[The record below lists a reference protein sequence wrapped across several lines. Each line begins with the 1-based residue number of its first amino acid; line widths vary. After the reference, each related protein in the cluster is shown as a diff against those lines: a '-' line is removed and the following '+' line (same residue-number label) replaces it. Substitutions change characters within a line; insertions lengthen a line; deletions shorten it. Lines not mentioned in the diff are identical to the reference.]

1 MGPTVQWL
9 ASYRLPLGISL
20 AAPAAL
26 TVAHLTGH
34 LSMTGLAAA
43 AVGAG
48 FAASTGWILLN
59 ARHRAETEC
68 DRHRIFGQ
76 IAGATR
82 GAIWETDCA
91 LRIAQVVDR
100 SGVDAMPAPS
110 CLIGLKLS
118 ESRHGQGFRPGT
130 PALDAIRRHEPVQ
143 NADWH
148 WPASHGGPIRLRL
161 NAWPKA
167 GRDGDFAGYIAHV
180 RPYADRA
187 DADESVIRS
196 ERALRALIEN
206 LPAAVCLK
214 DAAGNVLFT
223 NRNFARV
230 SGSLVA
236 GGNAGSGISQDVMEQ
251 AILTGQAAA
260 EYDLTA
266 GDHIFTVVNF
276 PIHSDGPEP
285 DGVGTLIT
293 DVTERRREQT
303 ELSQSRDRLRR
314 FIENLPAG
322 AALVDETG
330 NIRINRALEELTG
343 YNRNQLRTIGDWFSH
358 AYETR
363 SQEAWQRYRTIR
375 QRREPARLTAT
386 VKRAD
391 GAVRTFRLS
400 VSFGDGAEVW
410 LFDDI
415 TEHQEIEQ
423 WFKTLFDNAADP
435 HLIIGED
442 RIIACNAATI
452 ASLRAAGPAQVL
464 DSQLSQLAPE
474 RQPDG
479 SPSAIAGARML
490 SAAAAGETQR
500 GEWLLARFDG
510 TTFPADVSVTAIPS
524 NTQHRWLVEWHDISP
539 LKHIQSELEQSRNA
553 VERER
558 QLAEDR
564 MSDMAEAMG
573 GWVWE
578 TDAEGRFTFLS
589 RSVEKFAGTP
599 PEWHYGKTRRDLI
612 GDTVSEQE
620 IRAVECLFEQR
631 LPIRGFEFQRVGPAF
646 CNWMRT
652 TGIPFFGNDGSFIG
666 YRGAAFNIDP
676 EKQQQAERER
686 AEKELAEAQE
696 RLLYAIAS
704 LDSAFAIW
712 DADDRLALFNERFCE
727 FNPEIR
733 HLIATGIRFEELLQ
747 AKIDHGFVPKDTS
760 PQAWKQSRLEA
771 HRAADRPTE
780 ITSANGQTLL
790 VHERRTG
797 DGAIVGIATDVTD
810 IRNASEQA
818 EAANRAK
825 SEFLATMSHEIRTPL
840 NGVLGMTHLLA
851 DTELDAQQRSYLE
864 ILTQSS
870 DLLLSIINDI
880 LDYSKIEAGHLEL
893 YEAPFDL
900 AETVNSVVAPL
911 NVRAAAQ
918 GLALT
923 VSVDPALP
931 ATWNGDA
938 SRFRQILFNLIGNG
952 LKFTK
957 RGGVE
962 LQIGALNGSAEWGIR
977 VTVADTGIG
986 IPAEL
991 QPRLFDRF
999 TQADVSTTR
1008 EFGGTGLGLAICR
1021 QLVEL
1026 MQGRI
1031 GVESTVGTGST
1042 FWFEIPIAPFADQGP
1057 AGQTIAPTA
1066 GTAALHLL
1074 LGSGNPLVRRW
1085 FETQISPHAG
1095 SVRTVGTVQALQ
1107 RAIVTARNSAHPI
1120 DFVFVDDGLAA
1131 SDGLPAIALAL
1142 QAFRTPPTVLLI
1154 AHGACSECGETLE
1167 AGYNHCLNKPLRNYE
1182 ILRFLT
1188 STIADDTGLPP
1199 GRAPGTPGSLPLPE
1213 PLTAAIADT
1222 ERAAFEGGKIP
1233 RLLLVEDNAVNQTV
1247 ALAIL
1252 QASLRCTVDVA
1263 DNGFAAVQKTSAGG
1277 YDLILMD
1284 VQMPELDGLE
1294 ATTQIRALPGYQA
1307 ATPIIGMT
1315 AYAFAE
1321 DREACLAA
1329 GMNDYISKP
1338 IDRAELIRK
1347 VRHWTPPRSP
1357 DAAGRPTE
1365 TARP

>member
-1 MGPTVQWL
+1 MEWL
-9 ASYRLPLGISL
+9 ASYRLTLGVSL
-20 AAPAAL
+20 AAPAVLMAL
-26 TVAHLTGH
+26 HAIGHSATPGVVAF
-34 LSMTGLAAA
+34 GL
-43 AVGAG
+43 GAG
-48 FAASTGWILLN
+48 LAASTGSALLN
-59 ARHRAETEC
+59 ARQRRRLESGQHAFL
-68 DRHRIFGQ
+68 DQ
-76 IAGATR
+76 IAHVTR
-82 GAIWETDCA
+82 GAIWETDA
-91 LRIAQVVDR
+91 SLRIIRAVDR
-100 SGVDAMPAPS
+100 SGAARMPAPGRLVGMS
-110 CLIGLKLS
+110 LS
-118 ESRHGQGFRPGT
+118 PPRRGNRPGNT
-130 PALDAIRRHEPVQ
+130 AQDAMHGHAPIQ
-143 NADWH
+143 NADWVI
-148 WPASHGGPIRLRL
+148 PSCLGGPLRVRL
-161 NAWPKA
+161 NAGPKT
-167 GRDGDFAGYIAHV
+167 GRRGEFAGYIIHV

-187 DADESVIRS
+187 DADEAVIQS

-206 LPAAVCLK
+206 LPGGVCLK
-214 DAAGNVLFT
+214 DAFGNILFM
-223 NRNFARV
+223 NRNFARLQ
-230 SGSLVA
+230 GSLIA
-236 GGNAGSGISQDVMEQ
+236 GDDDGSGISQKSIEQ
-251 AILTGQAAA
+251 TVLSGQAPT

-266 GDHIFTVVNF
+266 GDHVFTVTNF
-276 PIHSDGPEP
+276 PIHSEGTEP
-285 DGVGTLIT
+285 QGVGTLIT
-293 DVTERRREQT
+293 EVTERRREQA

-322 AALVDETG
+322 AAWVDENG

-343 YNRNQLRTIGDWFSH
+343 YNRNQLRTIGDWFNH

-363 SQEAWQRYRTIR
+363 SQEAWRRYQAIK

-391 GAVRTFRLS
+391 GVVRTFRLS

-415 TEHQEIEQ
+415 TEQQEIEQ

-435 HLIIGED
+435 HLIIEED

-452 ASLRAAGPAQVL
+452 TSLRASGPAQVL
-464 DSQLSQLAPE
+464 ELHLPELAPE
-474 RQPDG
+474 HQPDG
-479 SPSAIAGARML
+479 SRSTSAGARML
-490 SAAAAGETQR
+490 AAAACGPTQR
-500 GEWLLARFDG
+500 GEWLMARFDG
-510 TTFPADVSVTAIPS
+510 TIFPADVSVTAIPS
-524 NTQHRWLVEWHDISP
+524 QNRQRWLVEWHDISQ
-539 LKHIQSELEQSRNA
+539 LKRIQSELEQSRNA

-612 GDTVSEQE
+612 GDAASEEDVS
-620 IRAVECLFEQR
+620 AVERLFKRR
-631 LPIRGFEFQRVGPAF
+631 LPIRGFEFLRVAPGSS
-646 CNWMRT
+646 NWMRT
-652 TGIPFFGNDGSFIG
+652 TGIPFYAKDGTFLG

-686 AEKELAEAQE
+686 AERELAEAQE

-712 DADDRLALFNERFCE
+712 DADDRLALFNDRFCE

-733 HLIATGIRFEELLQ
+733 HLIATGIPFEDLLQ
-747 AKIDHGFVPKDTS
+747 AKIDHGFVPKDVS
-760 PQAWKQSRLEA
+760 PEAWKQSRLEA

-780 ITSANGQTLL
+780 IASANGQTLL

-797 DGAIVGIATDVTD
+797 DGAIVGIATDVTE
-810 IRNASEQA
+810 IRNASVQA

-851 DTELDAQQRSYLE
+851 DTNLDPQQRSYLE

-870 DLLLSIINDI
+870 ELLLSIINDI

-893 YEAPFDL
+893 CEAPFDL
-900 AETVNSVVAPL
+900 AETVNSVVSPL

-918 GLALT
+918 QLALIVT
-923 VSVDPALP
+923 VDPVLP
-931 ATWNGDA
+931 AIWNGDA

-962 LQIGALNGSAEWGIR
+962 LQIAPLDGAPARGIR
-977 VTVADTGIG
+977 VTVSDTGIG
-986 IPAEL
+986 IPKEL

-1021 QLVEL
+1021 QLVGL

-1031 GVESTVGTGST
+1031 GVESAVGAGST
-1042 FWFEIPIAPFADQGP
+1042 FWFEIPITPVADQGASGGGIAAR
-1057 AGQTIAPTA
+1057 AGASTA
-1066 GTAALHLL
+1066 HLL
-1074 LGSGNPLVRRW
+1074 LGSANPMVRRW
-1085 FETQISPHAG
+1085 FETHIGPYAA

-1107 RAIVTARNSAHPI
+1107 RAIVTARNSARPI
-1120 DFVFVDDGLAA
+1120 DFVFVDDDLA
-1131 SDGLPAIALAL
+1131 SIDGLPAIALAL
-1142 QAFRTPPTVLLI
+1142 QAFRTPPTVLLA
-1154 AHGACSECGETLE
+1154 AHGACSDCGEMLE

-1182 ILRFLT
+1182 ILRFLFCAGM
-1188 STIADDTGLPP
+1188 ADIGQAKAK
-1199 GRAPGTPGSLPLPE
+1199 APGATGSDAPPLAE
-1213 PLTAAIADT
+1213 PPDMAPAD
-1222 ERAAFEGGKIP
+1222 RAKPPAFEDSSNP
-1233 RLLLVEDNAVNQTV
+1233 SLLLVEDNAVNQTV

-1252 QASLRCTVDVA
+1252 EASLRCTVDVA
-1263 DNGFAAVQKTSAGG
+1263 DNGFAAVQKTAAGS

-1294 ATTQIRALPGYQA
+1294 ATGQIRALAGPQS

-1347 VRHWTPPRSP
+1347 VRQWTAIPSRDGGAQPAE
-1357 DAAGRPTE
+1357 AAR
-1365 TARP
+1365 R